1 MFAPENGGDVNVGEV
16 CDPEA
21 LPFGREFGKRHRS
34 MHDVGHARP
43 FDDPDE
49 GEARRSGEKRERRAA
64 APRHA
69 PHVLPREAPHDPAGE
84 ERNVAQKRDDRK
96 KRQNARVK
104 IHPDPGPARRI
115 RSDEAAPEGFRE
127 HRVGRPRK
135 DENGQER
142 LAPKG
147 KTRGPHEAQEEI
159 ERYREEKERKA
170 QNRGRWRVH
179 ARGSGKEESDGI
191 SIVAKTKRQT
201 AVRFCNK
208 GF

>member
-1 MFAPENGGDVNVGEV
+1 MNVGEV
-16 CDPEA
+16 RDPEA
-21 LPFGREFGKRHRS
+21 LPLGWEFGERHRAP
-34 MHDVGHARP
+34 HDVGHARS

-49 GEARRSGEKRERRAA
+49 GEARRGGEKRERRASA
-64 APRHA
+64 SRHA
-69 PHVLPREAPHDPAGE
+69 PHVLPREAPNDPAGE
-84 ERNVAQKRDDRK
+84 QRDVAQKRDDRE

-115 RSDEAAPEGFRE
+115 RRDKTSPEGFRE
-127 HRVGRPRK
+127 HRIGGPGKHEDR
-135 DENGQER
+135 EER

-159 ERYREEKERKA
+159 ERNRKEKERKA

-191 SIVAKTKRQT
+191 SIVAKTGSK
-201 AVRFCNK
+201 APARFCNK

>member
-1 MFAPENGGDVNVGEV
+1 M
-16 CDPEA
+16 
-21 LPFGREFGKRHRS
+21 
-34 MHDVGHARP
+34 
-43 FDDPDE
+43 
-49 GEARRSGEKRERRAA
+49 
-64 APRHA
+64 
-69 PHVLPREAPHDPAGE
+69 
-84 ERNVAQKRDDRK
+84 
-96 KRQNARVK
+96 K